1 MLQEA
6 VERITSEI
14 ASVGDQTRLVAK
26 RYEGVFLELRRMLK
40 DELSR
45 TATPADRAL
54 VAMAIAD
61 SAASAFTSHFPDQ
74 SKRDC
79 RAGCDACCYLYVMIP
94 PGLAEVI
101 GGFLT
106 ERLDPVA
113 LAKLRVEL
121 AAAAAAAAAVAD
133 PSRLRH
139 RCPMLGSDGF
149 CTIYE
154 VRPLTCRAFTSK
166 SAAACRSLAFD
177 PDGPVSTIPQAPS
190 QFRVYIE
197 ATSAL
202 EQAALSQGLPAQQIG
217 LAAALLTVLPEP
229 DSTQPALPPS
239 RE

>member
-1 MLQEA
+1 MMLQDA

-14 ASVGDQTRLVAK
+14 ASVGDQTRRVAK
-26 RYEGVFLELRRMLK
+26 RYEGVFLELRRTLT

-45 TATPADRAL
+45 TATPAGRAL

-74 SKRDC
+74 SRWDC
-79 RAGCDACCYLYVMIP
+79 RAGCDACCHLYVMIP
-94 PGLAEVI
+94 PGVAEAI
-101 GGFLT
+101 GDFLT

-121 AAAAAAAAAVAD
+121 AAAAAAAAVAD

-139 RCPMLGSDGF
+139 RCPMLGSDGC

-166 SAAACRSLAFD
+166 SAAACRSLAFN
-177 PDGPVSTIPQAPS
+177 PNGSVSTIPQAAS

-197 ATSAL
+197 ATRAL
-202 EQAALSQGLPAQQIG
+202 EQAALSQGLPPQQTG
-217 LAAALLTVLPEP
+217 LAAALLAALPEP
-229 DSTQPALPPS
+229 DSTQPAVAPS